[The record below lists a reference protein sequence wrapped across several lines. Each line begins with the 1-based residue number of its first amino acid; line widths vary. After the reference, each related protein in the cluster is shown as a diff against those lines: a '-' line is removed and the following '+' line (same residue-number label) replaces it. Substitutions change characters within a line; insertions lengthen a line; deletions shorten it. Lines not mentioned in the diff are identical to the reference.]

1 MATVDVSLQAALD
14 SAVAAGVPGVVAG
27 VTDAGATRWI
37 GAAGVRSIETGEP
50 AASDTVIALHSATK
64 AVTATAALQCVEDGL
79 IDLDAPAR
87 EYLPAI
93 GELRVLEEL
102 GEDGSVRS
110 RPPAREITPRMLLL
124 HTSGLAYDMFDTR
137 YAALAR
143 ERLRHPSPTPLWD
156 SLQTPLLHD
165 PGERWT
171 YGTSMDWMGLI
182 VAAVRRQRL
191 EDVFRE
197 RIFAPCEMTS
207 TSFDVTPAMRE
218 RLATMHRR
226 GRDGNVGA
234 SRAPVPDTPE
244 LDMGGQGLYSTV
256 PDYLA
261 FLRVWL
267 GDGSA
272 PGGRVLRPETIAW
285 AVQGVPGLEITPFPA
300 AIPALTREAEFFPG
314 TRKSWAYSFLVN
326 DEDVPGGRRAGSLS
340 WAGLANIFYW
350 IDRAT
355 GVAAVWAAQLLP
367 FFDPVAAAGVEGF
380 ERAVYRGLEA
390 A

>member
-1 MATVDVSLQAALD
+1 MTTLDGPLRAALEA
-14 SAVAAGVPGVVAG
+14 AVTGGVPGVVAG
-27 VTDAGATRWI
+27 VTDAAATRWV
-37 GAAGVRSIETGEP
+37 GAAGVRSVENGEP
-50 AASDTVIALHSATK
+50 AASDSVIALQSATK

-93 GELRVLEEL
+93 GELQVLEEL
-102 GEDGSVRS
+102 GDDGTVRT
-110 RPPAREITPRMLLL
+110 RPPVREITSRMLLL
-124 HTSGLAYDMFDTR
+124 HTAGLAYDMFDAR

-143 ERLRHPSPTPLWD
+143 ARMRDPSATPLWA
-156 SLQTPLLHD
+156 SLQAPLLHD

-171 YGTSMDWMGLI
+171 YGISMDWMGLV
-182 VAAVRRQRL
+182 VAAVRGQRL

-197 RIFAPCEMTS
+197 RIFEPCGMTS

-218 RLATMHRR
+218 RLSALHRR
-226 GRDGNVGA
+226 GRDGQVMVSQA
-234 SRAPVPDTPE
+234 SVPDTPE
-244 LDMGGQGLYSTV
+244 LDMGGQGLYGTV

-285 AVQGVPGLEITPFPA
+285 AVRGVPGLEITPFAA
-300 AIPALTREAEFFPG
+300 AIPALTREVEFFPG
-314 TRKSWAYSFLVN
+314 VRKSWAYSFLVN
-326 DEDVPGGRRAGSLS
+326 DDDLPGGRRAGSLT
-340 WAGLANIFYW
+340 WTGLANIAYW
-350 IDRAT
+350 VDRAS

-367 FFDPVAAAGVEGF
+367 YFDPAAVAGVQEF
-380 ERAVYRGLEA
+380 ERAVYRELG
-390 A
+390 